1 MKPKMIV
8 MMGGQGTGKGTHAR
22 TLIERDGYKYLEMG
36 AILRG
41 LAPESHLAQIM
52 ARGEL
57 VPDSDLFDLVSAEIT
72 DDSDIILDGF
82 PRTIGQAQWLV
93 EKFADRFD
101 IRIVFLNVPES
112 IMLAR
117 IENRLRTVGGRA
129 DDADPAIVRRRL
141 DSFWK
146 TTMPAIEWLRTA
158 HGVKFTD
165 VDVSAEDV
173 NVNFARVSA
182 AIAD

>member
-22 TLIERDGYKYLEMG
+22 RLIERDGYEYIEAG
-36 AILRG
+36 AILRA
-41 LAPESHLAQIM
+41 LPPESHIAQIM

-57 VPDSDLFDLVSAEIT
+57 VPDADLFDLLAKYFDT
-72 DDSDIILDGF
+72 NSDIIVDGF
-82 PRTIGQAQWLV
+82 PRTLGQAQWLV
-93 EKFADRFD
+93 ANFADKFD
-101 IRIVFLNVPES
+101 IRIVFLDVPES

-117 IENRLRTVGGRA
+117 IENRLRTIGDRA

-146 TTMPAIEWLRTA
+146 ITMPAIEWLRRA
-158 HGVKFTD
+158 PGIKFAD
-165 VDVSAEDV
+165 VDVSDDDV
-173 NVNFARVSA
+173 NRNFARVSA
-182 AIAD
+182 AVGD